1 VRPKYRWCSASAANE
16 RASAPRRLA
25 ASRRSVAVDV
35 PRGPTSVQIS
45 QRIPLANDSIGIE
58 DPQSLLQI
66 SGSHA
71 LPTMLGADVGEPSVK
86 RLIISRKD
94 EKLDGRR
101 NLHAYLLL
109 APDV

>member
-1 VRPKYRWCSASAANE
+1 
-16 RASAPRRLA
+16 
-25 ASRRSVAVDV
+25 
-35 PRGPTSVQIS
+35 
-45 QRIPLANDSIGIE
+45 
-58 DPQSLLQI
+58 
-66 SGSHA
+66 
-71 LPTMLGADVGEPSVK
+71 MLGADVGEPSVK